1 MELRLPLEMSPGR
14 EATSRAVFGTWG
26 FFRTMHV
33 KTAPSC
39 GLHSQGGVRRGVRAS
54 GSYQEGTGKSGCF
67 ATWKHPGGHV
77 WNVVLRRASSQ
88 GATGRSG
95 TPSRQS
101 RGVDPPVEIRRVE
114 GAQRKWC
121 RKTSVF
127 LSRETGMPGNFVGAH
142 QGCQVPFRPPI
153 PNVGL
158 LRRCSGKGLHLAM
171 TGYHVVFLE
180 LRRDSRVTT
189 GNSGCL
195 LCWPREVQS
204 SIRVAKEN
212 WGLLSSDCR
221 ANRPHLGL
229 CREAHVP
236 LQGRPGSRGCIPDA
250 PGETGIHLEWKQRT
264 PLCSR
269 VATGISWS
277 SLGGLKGVK
286 PPEAFGERSRD
297 WPLGHAGDEGPHL
310 RVDGGVSGWFSRGGP
325 RMRVLTSYDGEVS
338 EPLVGRQG
346 SRVSMRVARGSASL
360 LSSHGR
366 GIWPRDVLKKVSRG
380 LSRVEAGNPGFP
392 RLVQVT

>member
-14 EATSRAVFGTWG
+14 DAACRAVFGTWV
-26 FFRTMHV
+26 FFRTMHG

-39 GLHSQGGVRRGVRAS
+39 GLHSQVGVQRGVRAS

-67 ATWKHPGGHV
+67 ATWRHARGHV
-77 WNVVLRRASSQ
+77 WNVVVRPASSR
-88 GATGRSG
+88 GVTGRSG

-142 QGCQVPFRPPI
+142 QGRQVPFRPPI
-153 PNVGL
+153 PNVGLL

-171 TGYHVVFLE
+171 TGEPRGF
-180 LRRDSRVTT
+180 SRVAA
-189 GNSGCL
+189 GFSSYDGEFRMPL
-195 LCWPREVQS
+195 VLAQEVQS
-204 SIRVAKEN
+204 SIRVSKES

-221 ANRPHLGL
+221 ANKPHLGL
-229 CREAHVP
+229 CPKANAP

-250 PGETGIHLEWKQRT
+250 PGETGIHLEWKHRT
-264 PLCSR
+264 PLCCR

-286 PPEAFGERSRD
+286 PPEAFGERPRD
-297 WPLGHAGDEGPHL
+297 WSLGHAGDEGPHL
-310 RVDGGVSGWFSRGGP
+310 SMTGDSRGCSRAAAPVCGFSRGTTARSVSLSWGA
-325 RMRVLTSYDGEVS
+325 REV
-338 EPLVGRQG
+338 G
-346 SRVSMRVARGSASL
+346 SPCEWRGGAR
-360 LSSHGR
+360 HC
-366 GIWPRDVLKKVSRG
+366 SRAMGGDSG
-380 LSRVEAGNPGFP
+380 LE
-392 RLVQVT
+392 TC